1 MKKNTLS
8 SLLKRIE
15 SNDTSVLTEIAPF
28 IHENQSS
35 VDPVFDA
42 LEQAADN
49 GNAEFAEYL
58 GYEYSFEYGAPRKG
72 DAIKYLEMA
81 ADAHRSWAGYILA
94 GIYQKKAL
102 WYLRQAAKD
111 GSPSAAKEYLKGL
124 ADARPDAEAAFE
136 LATDI
141 VRGLNQKA
149 SLESCLWY
157 NLIAPS
163 ERNTEALEII
173 KEGRVMEEDSKKEA
187 VKYARMAAEAGVPG
201 ADVLL
206 ASLS

>member
-1 MKKNTLS
+1 MNKTTLS
-8 SLLKRIE
+8 GLLQRIE
-15 SNDTSVLTEIAPF
+15 SNDSSVLTEIASF
-28 IHENQSS
+28 IHENKSS

-42 LEQAADN
+42 LEKAADN

-58 GYEYSFEYGAPRKG
+58 GYEYSFKYGAPRKG
-72 DAIKYLEMA
+72 DAIKYLEIA

-94 GIYQKKAL
+94 GIYQKKARG
-102 WYLRQAAKD
+102 YLRQAAED

-141 VRGLNQKA
+141 VRGLNEKA
-149 SLESCLWY
+149 TLESSFWY

-163 ERNTEALEII
+163 EQNIEAIEIM
-173 KEGRVMEEDSKKEA
+173 KEGGVIDEHSKKEA
-187 VKYARMAAEAGVPG
+187 LKYAQIAAAAGVPG